1 MARGEAKGAAGYAG
15 TRSETCEGW
24 ESEEGIEMVVR
35 CDVEI
40 EIDPS
45 VVVKDKIP
53 DGIFLLNWVWVGSV
67 R

>member
-1 MARGEAKGAAGYAG
+1 MARGEAKGVAGYAG

-40 EIDPS
+40 EID
-45 VVVKDKIP
+45 
-53 DGIFLLNWVWVGSV
+53 WVWVGSV